1 MDTTFDIWHVPV
13 IFGAG
18 ILSVLPVL
26 PAPGLGGIAYAVAVA
41 VGSAIWVRAMQIVN
55 GEVTARYGDRL
66 PGVMTT
72 RDWSLSALIAYVYV
86 GWSVTD
92 LVSVEGPT
100 ATLVVIAALYAAG
113 IAVVV
118 ASVKIVYAY
127 VTAGRR
133 PASY

>member
-1 MDTTFDIWHVPV
+1 METTFDIWHVPV

-26 PAPGLGGIAYAVAVA
+26 PAPGLGGIAYGVAVA
-41 VGSAIWVRAMQIVN
+41 VGSTIWVRAMQIVN

-72 RDWSLSALIAYVYV
+72 RDWSLSVVMAYVYV
-86 GWSVTD
+86 GWSVTELMPTD
-92 LVSVEGPT
+92 APT

-113 IAVVV
+113 IAAVV
-118 ASVKIVYAY
+118 ASIKIVYAY
-127 VTAGRR
+127 FTTGRR
-133 PASY
+133 PTSH